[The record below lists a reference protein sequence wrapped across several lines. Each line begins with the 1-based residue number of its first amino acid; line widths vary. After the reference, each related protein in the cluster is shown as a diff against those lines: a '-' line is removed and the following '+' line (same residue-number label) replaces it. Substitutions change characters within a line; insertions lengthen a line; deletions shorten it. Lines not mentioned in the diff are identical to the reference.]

1 MTSACRKM
9 VTLRLMWGLLVL
21 CVVAASPRRYARQ
34 AELDNYDNN
43 NVDLDLNV
51 DGDDVYDYYDGIDEP
66 QIEIGTLSPDE
77 DIDPSHHASLEE
89 EEEVEHEERRTV
101 EGREDKKIPIRPQLI
116 PSGAGE
122 SGTLMGPSAQGE
134 EELRLTPIDILQI
147 SGDISGSGDLGSGDV
162 LDDKA
167 SGSGEPLGSGGSGAS
182 GDISG
187 SGDSE
192 DLGSGVSG
200 LSGSDITLIS
210 GGEEE
215 LHLKLETIPHE
226 ASGDFEESGIF
237 WESGASGLPEV
248 SGEPSA
254 SGVFEISGES
264 VASGV
269 LEISGE
275 SGASGAPEL
284 SGESGASGVPEVSGE
299 PGVPEISGE
308 PGASGLPEMS
318 GDSGLSGVPDVSG
331 ESGTSGVPEV
341 SGEPVI
347 SGEPEVSGE
356 SGISGVPEVSG
367 ESGISEVSG
376 ESGISGEPEVSGES
390 GISGEPE
397 VSGESGTSGM
407 PEMSG
412 EPVISGVTDVS
423 GEPEISG
430 EIEISVLPEVSRK
443 PEISV
448 LPVVTEKPGPFDVF
462 EEPRVPEE
470 TKQPEVTVESGE
482 SGSPEESGVTEAPVV
497 TTEILMPDLDEEE
510 EILLTTPATP
520 MEGTGGDIGSGIP
533 DIDTD
538 IDTDV
543 TGMST
548 CMLCTCLVGSVYC
561 DDLKLDRV
569 PPLSKETTHFY
580 ARYNKIARIGKSD
593 FANLNKLKRIDLT
606 SNGISR
612 IDDDAF
618 FGLPALE
625 ELILRDNSIRQ
636 LPALPSA
643 MTLIDASHNQLG
655 STGIQR
661 EAFKDMPGLLYLYLT
676 DNNID
681 HIPVPLPDSL
691 RSLHLQNNNIQM
703 MHEDTFCNPHNLN
716 YIRNAL
722 EDVRLDGNPI
732 NLSRT
737 PQAYICLPRIPV
749 GALI

>member
-1 MTSACRKM
+1 M

-89 EEEVEHEERRTV
+89 EEEEE
-101 EGREDKKIPIRPQLI
+101 ELPIKPQLI
-116 PSGAGE
+116 PSGSGE

-147 SGDISGSGDLGSGDV
+147 SGDFSGSGDLGSGDL
-162 LDDKA
+162 LDDKD

-187 SGDSE
+187 SVESE

-200 LSGSDITLIS
+200 LSGSGIILIL

-215 LHLKLETIPHE
+215 LHLTLETIPHE
-226 ASGDFEESGIF
+226 ASGDFGESGIS
-237 WESGASGLPEV
+237 WVSGASGLPEL

-254 SGVFEISGES
+254 SGVLEVSGEP

-269 LEISGE
+269 PEVSGE
-275 SGASGAPEL
+275 PGAFGVPEL
-284 SGESGASGVPEVSGE
+284 SGESGASGVPELSGE
-299 PGVPEISGE
+299 PGVSGVSEVSGESGVPEVSGE
-308 PGASGLPEMS
+308 PGASGVPEMS
-318 GDSGLSGVPDVSG
+318 GESGLSGVPDISG

-341 SGEPVI
+341 SGESGI
-347 SGEPEVSGE
+347 SGVNEVSGE
-356 SGISGVPEVSG
+356 SGISGLNEV
-367 ESGISEVSG
+367 
-376 ESGISGEPEVSGES
+376 
-390 GISGEPE
+390 
-397 VSGESGTSGM
+397 
-407 PEMSG
+407 SG
-412 EPVISGVTDVS
+412 EPVIS
-423 GEPEISG
+423 
-430 EIEISVLPEVSRK
+430 VLPEF
-443 PEISV
+443 PG
-448 LPVVTEKPGPFDVF
+448 KPGNFDLF
-462 EEPRVPEE
+462 GESGVPEE
-470 TKQPEVTVESGE
+470 TKQPEVTFESGE
-482 SGSPEESGVTEAPVV
+482 SGSLEESGVTEAPDV
-497 TTEILMPDLDEEE
+497 TTEILIPDLDEEE
-510 EILLTTPATP
+510 EILLTTPTTP
-520 MEGTGGDIGSGIP
+520 LEGTGGDIGSGVPDIDK

-538 IDTDV
+538 T
-543 TGMST
+543 TGMAT

-569 PPLSKETTHFY
+569 PPLSKETSHFY
-580 ARYNKIARIGKSD
+580 ARYNKITRISKSD

-625 ELILRDNSIRQ
+625 ELILRENSIRQ
-636 LPALPSA
+636 LPALPPS

-681 HIPVPLPDSL
+681 HIPVPLSDSL

-703 MHEDTFCNPHNLN
+703 MHEDTFCNPHDLN

>member
-1 MTSACRKM
+1 MI
-9 VTLRLMWGLLVL
+9 TLRLMWGLLVL

-43 NVDLDLNV
+43 NVDLDKNV
-51 DGDDVYDYYDGIDEP
+51 DGTDVYDYYDGFDEP

-89 EEEVEHEERRTV
+89 EEEEE
-101 EGREDKKIPIRPQLI
+101 REDKELPIKPQLI
-116 PSGAGE
+116 PSGFGE

-134 EELRLTPIDILQI
+134 EELRLTPTDILQI
-147 SGDISGSGDLGSGDV
+147 SGDISGSGM
-162 LDDKA
+162 
-167 SGSGEPLGSGGSGAS
+167 PLGSGGPGTS

-187 SGDSE
+187 SVDSE

-200 LSGSDITLIS
+200 LSGSGIILIS
-210 GGEEE
+210 GREEE
-215 LHLKLETIPHE
+215 LHLTFETIPHE
-226 ASGDFEESGIF
+226 ASGDLGEYGIS
-237 WESGASGLPEV
+237 WESGVSGLPE
-248 SGEPSA
+248 E
-254 SGVFEISGES
+254 
-264 VASGV
+264 
-269 LEISGE
+269 SGE
-275 SGASGAPEL
+275 SGASGVPEL
-284 SGESGASGVPEVSGE
+284 SGESGASGVPELSGESGASGVCEVSGASGVPEVSGE
-299 PGVPEISGE
+299 PGVSGVPEVSGEPGVSGVPEVSGEPGLSGVPDCLGEYGVPEVSGE
-308 PGASGLPEMS
+308 PGASGVHEMS
-318 GDSGLSGVPDVSG
+318 GESGLSGVPEVSG

-347 SGEPEVSGE
+347 SGVPEVSGE
-356 SGISGVPEVSG
+356 SGLSGVPEVSG
-367 ESGISEVSG
+367 ESGLSG
-376 ESGISGEPEVSGES
+376 VPEVSGES
-390 GISGEPE
+390 GTSGVPEVSGESGLSGVPE

-407 PEMSG
+407 PEISGLNEVFG
-412 EPVISGVTDVS
+412 EPVVIVLPDVS
-423 GEPEISG
+423 G
-430 EIEISVLPEVSRK
+430 
-443 PEISV
+443 
-448 LPVVTEKPGPFDVF
+448 
-462 EEPRVPEE
+462 VPEE
-470 TKQPEVTVESGE
+470 TKQPKVTFESGE

-497 TTEILMPDLDEEE
+497 TTEILIPDLDEEE
-510 EILLTTPATP
+510 VILLTTPTTP
-520 MEGTGGDIGSGIP
+520 LEGTGGEIGSGVP
-533 DIDTD
+533 DFDKDIETD
-538 IDTDV
+538 Q
-543 TGMST
+543 TGMAT

-569 PPLSKETTHFY
+569 PPLSKDTTHFY
-580 ARYNKIARIGKSD
+580 ARYNKIAKISKSD
-593 FANLNKLKRIDLT
+593 FINLNKLKKIDLT

-625 ELILRDNSIRQ
+625 ELILRENSIRQ
-636 LPALPSA
+636 LPALAPS

-661 EAFKDMPGLLYLYLT
+661 EAFKDMSGLLYLYLT

-703 MHEDTFCNPHNLN
+703 MHEDTFCNPHDLN

>member
-1 MTSACRKM
+1 MI
-9 VTLRLMWGLLVL
+9 TLRLMWGLLVL

-43 NVDLDLNV
+43 NVDLDKNV

-77 DIDPSHHASLEE
+77 DFDPSHHASLEE
-89 EEEVEHEERRTV
+89 EEEEE
-101 EGREDKKIPIRPQLI
+101 REDKESPIKPQLI
-116 PSGAGE
+116 PSGFGE

-134 EELRLTPIDILQI
+134 EELRLTPTDILQI
-147 SGDISGSGDLGSGDV
+147 SGDISGSGV
-162 LDDKA
+162 
-167 SGSGEPLGSGGSGAS
+167 PLGSGGPGTS

-187 SGDSE
+187 SVDSE

-200 LSGSDITLIS
+200 LSGSGIILIS
-210 GGEEE
+210 GREEE
-215 LHLKLETIPHE
+215 LHVTFETIPHE
-226 ASGDFEESGIF
+226 ASRDFGEYGIS
-237 WESGASGLPEV
+237 WVSGASGLPEV
-248 SGEPSA
+248 SGE
-254 SGVFEISGES
+254 
-264 VASGV
+264 
-269 LEISGE
+269 
-275 SGASGAPEL
+275 SGASGVPEVSGEPEASGVCEL

-299 PGVPEISGE
+299 PGV
-308 PGASGLPEMS
+308 
-318 GDSGLSGVPDVSG
+318 
-331 ESGTSGVPEV
+331 SGVPEV
-341 SGEPVI
+341 SGEPGF
-347 SGEPEVSGE
+347 SGVLDCLGEYGVPEVSGE
-356 SGISGVPEVSG
+356 PGASGVHEMSGESGLSGVPEVSG
-367 ESGISEVSG
+367 ESGLSG
-376 ESGISGEPEVSGES
+376 LPEVSGES
-390 GISGEPE
+390 GLSGVPEVSGESGLSGVPE

-407 PEMSG
+407 PEMFG
-412 EPVISGVTDVS
+412 EPVVTVLPDVS
-423 GEPEISG
+423 G
-430 EIEISVLPEVSRK
+430 
-443 PEISV
+443 
-448 LPVVTEKPGPFDVF
+448 
-462 EEPRVPEE
+462 VPEE
-470 TKQPEVTVESGE
+470 TKQPKVIFESGE

-497 TTEILMPDLDEEE
+497 TTEILIPDLDEEE
-510 EILLTTPATP
+510 AILLTTPTTP
-520 MEGTGGDIGSGIP
+520 LEGTGGEIGSGVP
-533 DIDTD
+533 DFDKDIETD
-538 IDTDV
+538 Q
-543 TGMST
+543 TGMAT

-580 ARYNKIARIGKSD
+580 ARYNKIAKISKSD
-593 FANLNKLKRIDLT
+593 FINLNKLKRIDLT

-636 LPALPSA
+636 LPALAPS

-661 EAFKDMPGLLYLYLT
+661 EAFKDMSGLLYLYLT

-703 MHEDTFCNPHNLN
+703 MHEDTFCNPHDLN

>member
-1 MTSACRKM
+1 M

-21 CVVAASPRRYARQ
+21 CVVAASPRRYTRQ

-89 EEEVEHEERRTV
+89 EEEEE
-101 EGREDKKIPIRPQLI
+101 ELPIKPQLI
-116 PSGAGE
+116 PSGSGE

-147 SGDISGSGDLGSGDV
+147 SGDFSGSGDLGSGD
-162 LDDKA
+162 LLHDKD

-187 SGDSE
+187 SVESE

-200 LSGSDITLIS
+200 LSGSGIILIS

-215 LHLKLETIPHE
+215 LHLTLETIPHE
-226 ASGDFEESGIF
+226 ASGDFGESGIS
-237 WESGASGLPEV
+237 WVSGASGLPEL
-248 SGEPSA
+248 SGEPS
-254 SGVFEISGES
+254 
-264 VASGV
+264 ASGV

-275 SGASGAPEL
+275 PVASGVLEVSGEPGASGVPEL

-299 PGVPEISGE
+299 PGVSGVSEVSGESGVPEVSGE
-308 PGASGLPEMS
+308 PGASGVPEMS
-318 GDSGLSGVPDVSG
+318 GESGLSGVPDVSG

-341 SGEPVI
+341 SGESGI
-347 SGEPEVSGE
+347 SGVNEVSGE
-356 SGISGVPEVSG
+356 SGISGLNEV
-367 ESGISEVSG
+367 
-376 ESGISGEPEVSGES
+376 
-390 GISGEPE
+390 
-397 VSGESGTSGM
+397 
-407 PEMSG
+407 SG
-412 EPVISGVTDVS
+412 EPVIS
-423 GEPEISG
+423 
-430 EIEISVLPEVSRK
+430 VLPEF
-443 PEISV
+443 
-448 LPVVTEKPGPFDVF
+448 PGKSGNFDLF
-462 EEPRVPEE
+462 GESGVPEE
-470 TKQPEVTVESGE
+470 TKQPEVTFESGE
-482 SGSPEESGVTEAPVV
+482 SGSPEESGVTEAPDV
-497 TTEILMPDLDEEE
+497 TTEILIPDLDEEE
-510 EILLTTPATP
+510 EILLTTPTTP
-520 MEGTGGDIGSGIP
+520 LEGTGGDIGSGVRDIDK

-538 IDTDV
+538 T
-543 TGMST
+543 TGMAT

-580 ARYNKIARIGKSD
+580 ARYNKIARISKSD
-593 FANLNKLKRIDLT
+593 FANLNKLNRIDLT

-625 ELILRDNSIRQ
+625 ELILRENSIRQ
-636 LPALPSA
+636 LPALPPS

-703 MHEDTFCNPHNLN
+703 MHEDTFCNPHDLN

>member
-1 MTSACRKM
+1 M

-21 CVVAASPRRYARQ
+21 CVVAASPRRYIRQ

-51 DGDDVYDYYDGIDEP
+51 DSDDVYDYYDGIDEP

-77 DIDPSHHASLEE
+77 DIDLSHHASLEE
-89 EEEVEHEERRTV
+89 EEEEE
-101 EGREDKKIPIRPQLI
+101 ELPIKPQLI
-116 PSGAGE
+116 PTGSGE

-147 SGDISGSGDLGSGDV
+147 SGDISGSGDLGSGD
-162 LDDKA
+162 LFDDKA
-167 SGSGEPLGSGGSGAS
+167 SGSGEPLGSGGSGTS

-187 SGDSE
+187 SMDSE

-200 LSGSDITLIS
+200 LFGSGIILIS

-215 LHLKLETIPHE
+215 LHLTLETIPHE
-226 ASGDFEESGIF
+226 ASGDFGESGIS
-237 WESGASGLPEV
+237 WVSGASGLPEL

-254 SGVFEISGES
+254 SGVLDVSGEP

-269 LEISGE
+269 LEVSGE
-275 SGASGAPEL
+275 PGASGVPEL
-284 SGESGASGVPEVSGE
+284 SGESGASGVPEVSGVSE
-299 PGVPEISGE
+299 VPEISGE
-308 PGASGLPEMS
+308 
-318 GDSGLSGVPDVSG
+318 SGLSEETECFG
-331 ESGTSGVPEV
+331 ESGTSGVPET

-347 SGEPEVSGE
+347 SGLPEA
-356 SGISGVPEVSG
+356 
-367 ESGISEVSG
+367 
-376 ESGISGEPEVSGES
+376 
-390 GISGEPE
+390 
-397 VSGESGTSGM
+397 
-407 PEMSG
+407 SG
-412 EPVISGVTDVS
+412 EPVISGLPEVS
-423 GEPEISG
+423 GEPEIS
-430 EIEISVLPEVSRK
+430 VLPEV
-443 PEISV
+443 P
-448 LPVVTEKPGPFDVF
+448 EKPGPFDVF
-462 EEPRVPEE
+462 GGSGVPEE
-470 TKQPEVTVESGE
+470 SKQPEVTLESGE
-482 SGSPEESGVTEAPVV
+482 SGIPEESGVTEALVV
-497 TTEILMPDLDEEE
+497 TTEILTPDLDEEE
-510 EILLTTPATP
+510 EILLTTPTTP
-520 MEGTGGDIGSGIP
+520 LEGTGGDIGSGVPAIDK

-538 IDTDV
+538 T
-543 TGMST
+543 TGMGT

-561 DDLKLDRV
+561 DDLKLDHV

-580 ARYNKIARIGKSD
+580 ARYNKIARIGKFD

-625 ELILRDNSIRQ
+625 ELVLRENSIRQ
-636 LPALPSA
+636 LPALPPF
-643 MTLIDASHNQLG
+643 MTLIDASLNQLG

-661 EAFKDMPGLLYLYLT
+661 EAFKDMPRLLYLYLT
-676 DNNID
+676 NNNID

-703 MHEDTFCNPHNLN
+703 MHEDTFCNPHDLN

>member
-1 MTSACRKM
+1 ME
-9 VTLRLMWGLLVL
+9 TLRLMCGLLVL

-89 EEEVEHEERRTV
+89 EEEEVEHEEQRTV
-101 EGREDKKIPIRPQLI
+101 EGREDKEIPIRPQLI

-122 SGTLMGPSAQGE
+122 SETLMGPSAQGE

-147 SGDISGSGDLGSGDV
+147 SGDISGSGDLGSGD
-162 LDDKA
+162 LIDDIA
-167 SGSGEPLGSGGSGAS
+167 SGSGEPLSSGGSGAS

-187 SGDSE
+187 SVDSE

-200 LSGSDITLIS
+200 ISGSGIILIS

-215 LHLKLETIPHE
+215 LHLTLETIPHE
-226 ASGDFEESGIF
+226 ASGDFEESGIS
-237 WESGASGLPEV
+237 WESEASGLPEV

-254 SGVFEISGES
+254 SGVLEESGEPVGSGIPEVSGEPGVSGVPDFSGES
-264 VASGV
+264 GASGIPEV
-269 LEISGE
+269 SGEPGVSGVPDFSGESGVSGVSKISGE
-275 SGASGAPEL
+275 SGASGLPELSGESGASEVPEL
-284 SGESGASGVPEVSGE
+284 SGESGASGVPECSGE
-299 PGVPEISGE
+299 PGLPDISGE
-308 PGASGLPEMS
+308 A
-318 GDSGLSGVPDVSG
+318 GLSGEPLISGVPEASG
-331 ESGTSGVPEV
+331 ESGTSGLPD
-341 SGEPVI
+341 
-347 SGEPEVSGE
+347 
-356 SGISGVPEVSG
+356 
-367 ESGISEVSG
+367 
-376 ESGISGEPEVSGES
+376 
-390 GISGEPE
+390 
-397 VSGESGTSGM
+397 
-407 PEMSG
+407 MSG
-412 EPVISGVTDVS
+412 EPVISGVPDIS
-423 GEPEISG
+423 WEPEISG
-430 EIEISVLPEVSRK
+430 VPDISEE

-448 LPVVTEKPGPFDVF
+448 LPVVTEKPGPFDQF

-470 TKQPEVTVESGE
+470 GKQPEVTVESGE
-482 SGSPEESGVTEAPVV
+482 SGSTEESGVTEAPVV
-497 TTEILMPDLDEEE
+497 TTEILIPDLDEEE
-510 EILLTTPATP
+510 EILLTTPTTP
-520 MEGTGGDIGSGIP
+520 LEGTGGDIGSGIP

-538 IDTDV
+538 IDTN
-543 TGMST
+543 TPGMGT

-625 ELILRDNSIRQ
+625 ELILRENSIRQ
-636 LPALPSA
+636 LPALPPP

-681 HIPVPLPDSL
+681 HIPVPLPNSL

-703 MHEDTFCNPHNLN
+703 MHEDTFCNPHDLN

>member
-1 MTSACRKM
+1 M

-34 AELDNYDNN
+34 AELDNYGNN
-43 NVDLDLNV
+43 NVDLDLNE
-51 DGDDVYDYYDGIDEP
+51 DGDDVYDYYNGIDEP

-89 EEEVEHEERRTV
+89 EEEEEVEHEKRRTV
-101 EGREDKKIPIRPQLI
+101 EGREDKELPIKPQLI
-116 PSGAGE
+116 PSGFGE

-147 SGDISGSGDLGSGDV
+147 SGDISGSGDLGSGHL

-187 SGDSE
+187 SVDSE

-200 LSGSDITLIS
+200 LSGSGIILIS
-210 GGEEE
+210 GREEE
-215 LHLKLETIPHE
+215 LHLTLETIPHE
-226 ASGDFEESGIF
+226 ASGDF
-237 WESGASGLPEV
+237 WESGVSALPEV

-254 SGVFEISGES
+254 TVVLEVFGEP
-264 VASGV
+264 VTSGV
-269 LEISGE
+269 LEILGNPGATGVPELSGE
-275 SGASGAPEL
+275 FEASGVPEV

-299 PGVPEISGE
+299 SGVSGVPEVSGESGVPEVSGE
-308 PGASGLPEMS
+308 PGASGVPEMS
-318 GDSGLSGVPDVSG
+318 GELGLSGVPEVSGESGTSGEPEVSGESGISGMNEVPGESGISGMNEVSGESGISELNEVSG

-347 SGEPEVSGE
+347 SGGPELSGE
-356 SGISGVPEVSG
+356 SEFSVVPEVSG
-367 ESGISEVSG
+367 EPGTFDLFG
-376 ESGISGEPEVSGES
+376 ESG
-390 GISGEPE
+390 
-397 VSGESGTSGM
+397 
-407 PEMSG
+407 
-412 EPVISGVTDVS
+412 
-423 GEPEISG
+423 
-430 EIEISVLPEVSRK
+430 
-443 PEISV
+443 
-448 LPVVTEKPGPFDVF
+448 
-462 EEPRVPEE
+462 VPEE
-470 TKQPEVTVESGE
+470 TKQPEVTFESGE

-497 TTEILMPDLDEEE
+497 TTEILIPDLDEEE
-510 EILLTTPATP
+510 EILLTTPTTP
-520 MEGTGGDIGSGIP
+520 LEGAGGDIGSGIP
-533 DIDTD
+533 DTDKDIETDT
-538 IDTDV
+538 
-543 TGMST
+543 TGMAT

-580 ARYNKIARIGKSD
+580 ARYNKIAGISKSD

-612 IDDDAF
+612 IEDDAF

-625 ELILRDNSIRQ
+625 ELILRENSIRQ
-636 LPALPSA
+636 LPALAPS

-661 EAFKDMPGLLYLYLT
+661 EAFKDMSGLLYLYLT

-703 MHEDTFCNPHNLN
+703 IHEDTFCNPHDLN
-716 YIRNAL
+716 YIRNSL

>member
-1 MTSACRKM
+1 M

-21 CVVAASPRRYARQ
+21 SVVAASPRRYVRQ

-43 NVDLDLNV
+43 KVDLDLNV
-51 DGDDVYDYYDGIDEP
+51 DSDVYDYYDGIDEP

-89 EEEVEHEERRTV
+89 EEEEEVEHVEHEERRTV
-101 EGREDKKIPIRPQLI
+101 EGREDKELPIKPQLI
-116 PSGAGE
+116 PSGSGE

-147 SGDISGSGDLGSGDV
+147 SGDISGSGDLGSGDL

-187 SGDSE
+187 SVDSE

-200 LSGSDITLIS
+200 LFGSGIILIS

-215 LHLKLETIPHE
+215 LHLTLETLPHE
-226 ASGDFEESGIF
+226 ASGDFGESGISGESGASGLPAVSGEPSASGVLDLSGEPVASGVLEVSGEPGASGVPELLGESWFSGEPEVSGVSGVPEISGESGLSGLAEVIEESGTSGVHE
-237 WESGASGLPEV
+237 ESGEPVISGVHEASGEPVISGVHEASGEPVISGLPEASGEPVISGLPEV
-248 SGEPSA
+248 SGEP
-254 SGVFEISGES
+254 EIS
-264 VASGV
+264 V
-269 LEISGE
+269 L
-275 SGASGAPEL
+275 
-284 SGESGASGVPEVSGE
+284 PEVSGE
-299 PGVPEISGE
+299 PEISV
-308 PGASGLPEMS
+308 LPE
-318 GDSGLSGVPDVSG
+318 
-331 ESGTSGVPEV
+331 
-341 SGEPVI
+341 
-347 SGEPEVSGE
+347 
-356 SGISGVPEVSG
+356 
-367 ESGISEVSG
+367 
-376 ESGISGEPEVSGES
+376 
-390 GISGEPE
+390 
-397 VSGESGTSGM
+397 
-407 PEMSG
+407 
-412 EPVISGVTDVS
+412 VS

-430 EIEISVLPEVSRK
+430 LPEVSGEPEISVLPEVSGE

-448 LPVVTEKPGPFDVF
+448 LPEVSGEPEISVLPEVPEKPGPFDVF
-462 EEPRVPEE
+462 EESGVPEE
-470 TKQPEVTVESGE
+470 SKQPEVTLESGE

-497 TTEILMPDLDEEE
+497 TTEIIIPDLDEEE
-510 EILLTTPATP
+510 EILLTTPTTP
-520 MEGTGGDIGSGIP
+520 LEGTGGDIGSGLP

-538 IDTDV
+538 T
-543 TGMST
+543 TGMGT

-625 ELILRDNSIRQ
+625 ELVLRENIIRQ
-636 LPALPSA
+636 LPALPPS
-643 MTLIDASHNQLG
+643 MTLIDASLNQLG

-661 EAFKDMPGLLYLYLT
+661 EAFKDMPGLRYLYLT

-737 PQAYICLPRIPV
+737 PQAYICLPRIPI

>member
-1 MTSACRKM
+1 M

-89 EEEVEHEERRTV
+89 EEEEEVAHEERTV
-101 EGREDKKIPIRPQLI
+101 EGREDKELPIKPQLI
-116 PSGAGE
+116 PSGSGE

-147 SGDISGSGDLGSGDV
+147 SGDFSGSGDL
-162 LDDKA
+162 LDDKD

-182 GDISG
+182 GDLSG
-187 SGDSE
+187 SVESE

-200 LSGSDITLIS
+200 LSGSGIILIS

-215 LHLKLETIPHE
+215 LHLTLETIPHE
-226 ASGDFEESGIF
+226 ASGDFGESGIS
-237 WESGASGLPEV
+237 WVSGASGLPEL

-254 SGVFEISGES
+254 SGVLEVSGEP

-269 LEISGE
+269 LEVSGE
-275 SGASGAPEL
+275 PGASGVPEL

-299 PGVPEISGE
+299 PGVSEVSGE
-308 PGASGLPEMS
+308 PGVSGVSEVSGESGVPEVSGEPVASGVPEMS
-318 GDSGLSGVPDVSG
+318 GESGLSGVPDVSG

-341 SGEPVI
+341 SGESGI
-347 SGEPEVSGE
+347 SGVNEVSGE
-356 SGISGVPEVSG
+356 SGISGLNEV
-367 ESGISEVSG
+367 
-376 ESGISGEPEVSGES
+376 
-390 GISGEPE
+390 
-397 VSGESGTSGM
+397 
-407 PEMSG
+407 SG
-412 EPVISGVTDVS
+412 EPVIS
-423 GEPEISG
+423 
-430 EIEISVLPEVSRK
+430 VLPEF
-443 PEISV
+443 PG
-448 LPVVTEKPGPFDVF
+448 KPGNFDLF
-462 EEPRVPEE
+462 GESGVPEE
-470 TKQPEVTVESGE
+470 TKQPEVTFESGE
-482 SGSPEESGVTEAPVV
+482 SGSPEESGVTEAPDV
-497 TTEILMPDLDEEE
+497 TTEILIPDLDEEE
-510 EILLTTPATP
+510 EILLTTPTTP
-520 MEGTGGDIGSGIP
+520 LEGTGGDIGSGVPDIDK

-538 IDTDV
+538 T
-543 TGMST
+543 TGMAT

-580 ARYNKIARIGKSD
+580 ARYNKIAKISKSD

-618 FGLPALE
+618 FGLPALG
-625 ELILRDNSIRQ
+625 ELILRENSIRQ
-636 LPALPSA
+636 LPALPPSMA
-643 MTLIDASHNQLG
+643 LIDASHNQLG

-703 MHEDTFCNPHNLN
+703 MHEDTFCNPHDLN

-737 PQAYICLPRIPV
+737 PEAYICLPRIPV

>member
-1 MTSACRKM
+1 M

-43 NVDLDLNV
+43 NVDLDKNM
-51 DGDDVYDYYDGIDEP
+51 DVYDYYDGIDEP

-89 EEEVEHEERRTV
+89 EEEEE
-101 EGREDKKIPIRPQLI
+101 REDKELPIKPQLV
-116 PSGAGE
+116 PSGFGE

-134 EELRLTPIDILQI
+134 EELRLTPTDILQI
-147 SGDISGSGDLGSGDV
+147 SGDISGSGV
-162 LDDKA
+162 
-167 SGSGEPLGSGGSGAS
+167 PLGSGGPGTS

-187 SGDSE
+187 SVDSE

-200 LSGSDITLIS
+200 LSGSGIILIS
-210 GGEEE
+210 GREEE
-215 LHLKLETIPHE
+215 LHLMFETIPHE
-226 ASGDFEESGIF
+226 ASGDFGEYGIS
-237 WESGASGLPEV
+237 WVSGASGLPEV

-254 SGVFEISGES
+254 SWDLEVSGEPE
-264 VASGV
+264 ASGV
-269 LEISGE
+269 
-275 SGASGAPEL
+275 PEL

-299 PGVPEISGE
+299 PVVSGLPEVSGE
-308 PGASGLPEMS
+308 PGVSVVPEVSGEYGVPEVSGEPEAYGVHEMS
-318 GDSGLSGVPDVSG
+318 GESGLSRVPEVSG

-347 SGEPEVSGE
+347 SGVPEVSGE
-356 SGISGVPEVSG
+356 SGLSGVPEVSG
-367 ESGISEVSG
+367 ESGLSG
-376 ESGISGEPEVSGES
+376 V
-390 GISGEPE
+390 PE

-407 PEMSG
+407 PE
-412 EPVISGVTDVS
+412 ISGLN
-423 GEPEISG
+423 E
-430 EIEISVLPEVSRK
+430 
-443 PEISV
+443 
-448 LPVVTEKPGPFDVF
+448 VF
-462 EEPRVPEE
+462 EEPVITVLPKVSGVPEE
-470 TKQPEVTVESGE
+470 TKQPKVTFESGE

-497 TTEILMPDLDEEE
+497 TTEILIPDLDEEE
-510 EILLTTPATP
+510 VILLTTPTTP
-520 MEGTGGDIGSGIP
+520 LEGTGGEIGSGVP
-533 DIDTD
+533 DFDKDIETDT
-538 IDTDV
+538 
-543 TGMST
+543 TGMAT

-580 ARYNKIARIGKSD
+580 ARYNKIAKISKSD
-593 FANLNKLKRIDLT
+593 FINLNKLKRIDLT

-625 ELILRDNSIRQ
+625 ELILRENSIRQ
-636 LPALPSA
+636 LPALAPS

-661 EAFKDMPGLLYLYLT
+661 EAFKDMSGLLYLYLT

-691 RSLHLQNNNIQM
+691 RSLHIQNNNIQM
-703 MHEDTFCNPHNLN
+703 MHEDTFCNPHDLN